1 MQSNTVE
8 RQNGEVNFPESS
20 AETGEHRS
28 DSFSIR
34 DRHFVG
40 HDGFIVPRDFA
51 EFYTRFPD
59 YVHRWVR
66 KHAGKSA
73 LPEDVEDW
81 SQDLLLHLYSLPQES
96 KFRDMGKQDAVETF
110 DPVRHHG
117 ANEARFRNYVNVCLA
132 NKFRTMHSKRRKDA
146 LGRPGNVSF
155 NEHTEGNDPGSADSE
170 YCAAHSEAL
179 RTAAATHEK
188 QARDRLLLQEFMEFV
203 KRGHRK
209 GLRPIAALLLNRTRR
224 DASDWLGITESEFAQ
239 IVCRLRELKKY
250 FLNGE
255 PVPKPKK
262 ALAIAGRQLAV
273 K

>member
-8 RQNGEVNFPESS
+8 MQNGEVNFPEIS
-20 AETGEHRS
+20 AESGEHRS
-28 DSFSIR
+28 DLFSIR

-81 SQDLLLHLYSLPQES
+81 SQELLLHLCSLPQES
-96 KFRDMGKQDAVETF
+96 KYRDVGKQDAVETF

-132 NKFRTMHSKRRKDA
+132 NKFRTMHSKRMKDA
-146 LGRPGNVSF
+146 LWRPGNISF
-155 NEHTEGNDPGSADSE
+155 NEQAGGDDPGSVDSE

-179 RTAAATHEK
+179 RTATATHEK
-188 QARDRLLLQEFMEFV
+188 QARDRALLVEFMNFV

-209 GLRPIAALLLNRTRR
+209 GLRPIATLLLNGTRR

-239 IVCRLRELKKY
+239 ILWRLRELKKQ

-255 PVPKPKK
+255 VLPKPRKT
-262 ALAIAGRQLAV
+262 LAILGRRLAV